1 MPAACR
7 MWPAAIAP
15 AEFRP
20 TIKPT
25 ARPRAT
31 ALTASAPICLWRRIF
46 CIAASF
52 PDHPPEIVSPQGWTA
67 GHGHGVPDAI
77 FTHPRLAAIYDAFDG
92 PRGDLAA
99 YASIAEELGAHRV
112 LDVGCGTGCL
122 ALLLARSGHAVVAVD
137 PATASLEVARSKD
150 ESAAVNWIQ
159 GDAAQLPAV
168 GADLAVM
175 TGNTSQ
181 RPSTHKIGR
190 RLLRLGADEFRAA
203 HRSSPQGRRCPCAR
217 RKGVPMGQP
226 VVHFEIIGKDPAHLR
241 NYYSQLFGWE
251 FDTSSPVADAVSEPD
266 NYGFVSRATT
276 SDGTG
281 IPGGVGGGGRYHP
294 HVLFYVEFPMS

>member
-31 ALTASAPICLWRRIF
+31 ALAASAPICVWRRIF

-67 GHGHGVPDAI
+67 GYGHGVPDAI

-92 PRGDLAA
+92 PRDDLAA
-99 YASIAEELGAHRV
+99 YAGIAEELGAHRV

-122 ALLLARSGHAVVAVD
+122 ALLLARSGYAVVAVD
-137 PATASLEVARSKD
+137 PATASLEVARSKG

-175 TGNTSQ
+175 TGNVAHVFLSDTDWAQ
-181 RPSTHKIGR
+181 AWRPSVARCARTAIWCSRPGGPAAARDRTGR
-190 RLLRLGADEFRAA
+190 LTPA
-203 HRSSPQGRRCPCAR
+203 RSS
-217 RKGVPMGQP
+217 
-226 VVHFEIIGKDPAHLR
+226 
-241 NYYSQLFGWE
+241 S
-251 FDTSSPVADAVSEPD
+251 TSLAAVRLSSAVRSLP
-266 NYGFVSRATT
+266 
-276 SDGTG
+276 
-281 IPGGVGGGGRYHP
+281 
-294 HVLFYVEFPMS
+294 